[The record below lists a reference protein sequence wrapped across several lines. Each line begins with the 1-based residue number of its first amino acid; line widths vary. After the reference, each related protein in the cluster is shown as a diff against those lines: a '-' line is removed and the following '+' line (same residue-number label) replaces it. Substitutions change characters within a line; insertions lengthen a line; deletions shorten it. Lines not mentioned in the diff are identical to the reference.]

1 MGAEA
6 VPPLAEEYQLLRAT
20 LRRWVLAKVPPAT
33 AAILDREGRI
43 PSQLFEEL
51 GQLGSFGFCVPREL
65 GGVGVDPLAL
75 ALTVEELSRALGSL
89 GAILTVHHLYCAAV
103 LDGGGPRIHAQFL
116 APFGDGTRVGAFALT
131 EPGAGSDAASIT
143 TRVERDGDSW
153 VLDGVK
159 SWVTNAPQASAFV
172 VFATHDPAQGSAGIS
187 AFLVSATTPGLRV
200 CRREETLGI
209 RATQSSEVRLEG
221 CRVPL
226 DQILGRE
233 RGGFALAMRA
243 LRWGRLGIAA
253 QALGIA
259 QAALELALD
268 YAGTRISFGKR
279 LAEHQAI
286 QVKLA
291 DIAVAVRAARLLVYD
306 AGRAGPNAPGGN
318 ERIAAAKLF
327 ASEAAT
333 ASTHQATQILGS
345 YGFSCASAAERLY
358 RDSRVTELY
367 GGTAEIMRVVIAR
380 ELLRAEDACAP
391 RSP

>member
-1 MGAEA
+1 
-6 VPPLAEEYQLLRAT
+6 
-20 LRRWVLAKVPPAT
+20 
-33 AAILDREGRI
+33 
-43 PSQLFEEL
+43 
-51 GQLGSFGFCVPREL
+51 
-65 GGVGVDPLAL
+65 
-75 ALTVEELSRALGSL
+75 
-89 GAILTVHHLYCAAV
+89 
-103 LDGGGPRIHAQFL
+103 
-116 APFGDGTRVGAFALT
+116 
-131 EPGAGSDAASIT
+131 
-143 TRVERDGDSW
+143 
-153 VLDGVK
+153 
-159 SWVTNAPQASAFV
+159 V

-226 DQILGRE
+226 DQMLGRE
-233 RGGFALAMRA
+233 RSGFALAMRA

-279 LAEHQAI
+279 LAEHEAI
-286 QVKLA
+286 QLKLA

-306 AGRAGPNAPGGN
+306 AGAAGPNAPGGT

-333 ASTHQATQILGS
+333 ASTHQAMQILGS

-367 GGTAEIMRVVIAR
+367 GGTAEIMRIVIAR
-380 ELLRAEDACAP
+380 ELLRAEDA
-391 RSP
+391 RS